1 MTSFTAFD
9 TRPAKARGQLD
20 VHIKALTVIADWKED
35 FDKRL
40 ERAQLRRIVVGVDV
54 DELHDLEV
62 EATEFKQV
70 CQALIDSLKQRG
82 PAA

>member
-1 MTSFTAFD
+1 MIREQRF
-9 TRPAKARGQLD
+9 D
-20 VHIKALTVIADWKED
+20 VHIKALTVIADWKDD

-40 ERAQLRRIVVGVDV
+40 ERAQLKRVVIGIDV

-70 CQALIDSLKQRG
+70 CQALIRSLNQRR